1 MGIPMLRMIAL
12 LALLTTMHCFNNIV
26 LDSMSRR
33 KPNLRPV
40 SVYSEAPR
48 GCFSPGASARILL
61 LPVKGTIMS
70 SNEQNVRD
78 RVSPSQVAA
87 VLEAAG
93 RDKSIKTV
101 LLQIDSP
108 GGSVGASDL
117 IYELI
122 RKAQEKHNYKVYAH
136 IDDLGASGGYYAA
149 MAADY
154 INARPTALVGSIGVI
169 MRGFELTGL
178 LDKSG
183 IKYRT
188 IQTGKNKDTLSPFR
202 EMTAEEKAY
211 YQKEVE
217 HSYERFLQIVK
228 TGRKEKI
235 SAENLRTIAD
245 GRVMNANRARD
256 AGLIDSTDYL
266 EDYIKKIK
274 ERESM
279 GSVEVVA
286 YLPAEYSN
294 YSLYDVQIGP
304 PEQLPQI
311 IRDTLRSQF
320 GLFYIW
326 EPYLN

>member
-1 MGIPMLRMIAL
+1 
-12 LALLTTMHCFNNIV
+12 
-26 LDSMSRR
+26 MSRR

-40 SVYSEAPR
+40 TVYSEAER
-48 GCFSPGASARILL
+48 GCFSPGASARILI
-61 LPVKGTIMS
+61 LPIKGTILNS
-70 SNEQNVRD
+70 TEQNVRD

-87 VLEAAG
+87 VLEAAA

-108 GGSVGASDL
+108 GGAVGASDL

-122 RKAQEKHNYKVYAH
+122 RKAQEKHTYKVYAH
-136 IDDLGASGGYYAA
+136 IEDLGASGGYYAA
-149 MAADY
+149 MAADH

-202 EMTAEEKAY
+202 EMTPEEKAY

-217 HSYERFLQIVK
+217 HSYDRFLQIVK
-228 TGRKEKI
+228 NGRKDRI
-235 SAENLRTIAD
+235 SMENLRNIAD
-245 GRVMNANRARD
+245 GRVMNASRARE
-256 AGLIDSTDYL
+256 AGLIDSTVYL
-266 EDYIKKIK
+266 EDYIKQIK
-274 ERESM
+274 EREKMS
-279 GSVEVVA
+279 SVEVVA
-286 YLPAEYSN
+286 YLPAEFSN
-294 YSLYDVQIGP
+294 YSLYDVQTGP
-304 PEQLPQI
+304 AEQLPQI
-311 IRDTLRSQF
+311 LRETLRSQF

-326 EPYLN
+326 EPFLN